1 MVPGRRTMIIIDPLL
16 LMGLAALTSA
26 LSALVWSIRR
36 KA

>member
-1 MVPGRRTMIIIDPLL
+1 MIIIDPLL
-16 LMGLAALTSA
+16 LMGLAALTSG